1 MGLGILG
8 ANTESA
14 VYQVS
19 NSLRFNDNDDPKLQR
34 TTGSNSARDRFTF
47 AAWVKKAQD
56 TGADQTLFSAN
67 DGGHQP
73 HIKFDNTTEQLNV
86 RISDSAGYNVKTSRS
101 FRDVAAWYHIVVAM
115 NTQQDTA
122 ADRIKIYVNGVQ
134 ETSFSTSDYPAENYN
149 SAFNSNTEHTLGRD
163 VTSDNKPFDGYMAE
177 VYWIDGLQLD
187 PTYFGKFN
195 SNNVWI
201 PVEKD
206 KGAGGAITFGTHGFY
221 FEFKQTGTGTNSSG
235 MGADTSGNDNHFAV
249 TNLQTDGRNV
259 TTDTPTNNFITLNPL
274 ATNSRGTFSDGNTKV
289 TLNLQGSDPYGQ
301 IEFGTFAVNK
311 GKWYYEVYV
320 VENGAGGQVAIGWN
334 ERWEGGSYTNG
345 HNNLGS
351 NGNAWYGDDGQIKI
365 GSATTQSTGVD
376 TFADTDI
383 IGCAIDLD
391 NNKVYWHK
399 NGNYQDDPTPAPASN
414 NGRSLGTAT
423 YNNYWTPWVS
433 KDSDNSSHNPTLNFN
448 FGNGIN
454 VPSSGNADANG
465 YGNFEYDVPAGFY
478 SLCTKNLAEFG

>member
-34 TTGSNSARDRFTF
+34 TTGSNSQRDRFTF
-47 AAWVKKAQD
+47 AAWIKKAQD

-101 FRDVAAWYHIVVAM
+101 FRDPAAWYHIVVAM
-115 NTQQDTA
+115 DTQQDTA

-221 FEFKQTGTGTNSSG
+221 FEFKQTGTSANSSG
-235 MGADTSGNDNHFAV
+235 IGADTSGNDNHF
-249 TNLQTDGRNV
+249 TPSNLNSRDIV
-259 TTDTPTNNFITLNPL
+259 VDVPTNNFMTMNPL
-274 ATNSRGTFSDGNTKV
+274 TTNSRGEFREGNCQVITDV
-289 TLNLQGSDPYGQ
+289 QGSVPYGQ
-301 IEFGTFAVNK
+301 VEFGTFAVNK
-311 GKWYYEVYV
+311 GKWYYEVQV
-320 VENGAGGQVAIGWN
+320 STVGSGGALGIGWN

-345 HNNLGS
+345 HNNGGSAGNAMYKS
-351 NGNAWYGDDGQIKI
+351 NGTIAI
-365 GSATTQSTGVD
+365 GSTHTQSTGVD
-376 TFADTDI
+376 SFTDDDN
-383 IGCAIDLD
+383 IGVAIDLD
-391 NNKVYWHK
+391 NNKIYFHK

-414 NGRSLGTAT
+414 NGRAVVSA
-423 YNNYWTPWVS
+423 YNNYWTPWIS
-433 KDSDNSSHNPTLNFN
+433 KDDTTHDSTVKFN
-448 FGNGIN
+448 FGNPPQAI
-454 VPSSGNADANG
+454 SSGNADDNG

-478 SLCTKNLAEFG
+478 SLCTKKLAEFG